1 MRIALTIAGLL
12 SLILVSTNQAYMR
25 LDSDPSPTTG
35 TDDETSR
42 GALNLMERGTSLEER
57 WRQVPAIAAAFARRT
72 DEQRAWHLARLCYL
86 KTLGTTLIPFDLAE
100 IALAETGGHG
110 LEGKSVSPRGALGV
124 WQLMPYR
131 AKSHGYTPEDMTDDA
146 KCADAAVKEL
156 LCKMEM
162 ADGNLALAKRFY
174 CGSGAEARMYSVRIR
189 RYHRELMSEMRSVTP
204 RQALIGIDR
213 LPS

>member
-1 MRIALTIAGLL
+1 MRIALIIAGLL
-12 SLILVSTNQAYMR
+12 SLILVSTNQAYVR
-25 LDSDPSPTTG
+25 QDSRPKNGS
-35 TDDETSR
+35 DDETAR
-42 GALNLMERGTSLEER
+42 GALNLMEKGTSVEER

-72 DEQRAWHLARLCYL
+72 DEKRAWHLAKLCYL
-86 KTLGTTLIPFDLAE
+86 KTLGTPFTPLDLAE

-131 AKSHGYTPEDMTDDA
+131 AKSHGYAPEDMADDA
-146 KCADAAVKEL
+146 KCADAAVREL

-162 ADGNLALAKRFY
+162 AGGNLALAKRFY
-174 CGSGAEARMYSVRIR
+174 CGSGAEARMYVVRIR
-189 RYHRELMSEMRSVTP
+189 RYHKELMNEMRSLTP

>member
-12 SLILVSTNQAYMR
+12 SLILVSTNQAYIR
-25 LDSDPSPTTG
+25 PEPKPKSG

-42 GALNLMERGTSLEER
+42 GALSLMERGTSLAER

-72 DEQRAWHLARLCYL
+72 DQQRAWHLAKLCYL
-86 KTLGTTLIPFDLAE
+86 KTLGTPLIPLDLAE

-110 LEGKSVSPRGALGV
+110 LEGKAVSPRGALGV
-124 WQLMPYR
+124 WQLMPFR
-131 AKSHGYTPEDMTDDA
+131 AKSHGYAPEEMTDDA

-162 ADGNLALAKRFY
+162 AGGNLTLAKRFY
-174 CGSGAEARMYSVRIR
+174 CGSGAEARMYAVRIR
-189 RYHRELMSEMRSVTP
+189 QYRRELMSEMRSLTP